1 MAACGGLEHIFE
13 KPLPETPTFLES
25 LSPWKHIKPI
35 DDSSSITEIFG
46 ELHFKENNHVH
57 SSPSTSSISNPTADD
72 AEEERERGRAS
83 GYKAAAACSE
93 RKQYRHRES
102 ISSESLSLCTE
113 GLGFESFEDVEHDVC
128 DKEWRGG
135 DGDIGERNVARNSHS
150 ETHRSEAS
158 RRSRRALPPPISC
171 IGRCGAPGVC
181 FRSYKEDGRFIL
193 REIRIPTQ
201 EFLHACRQDGRL
213 KLQFVHNDDEIPD
226 DVDKIEVEVV
236 DDVEENM
243 NQVEKID

>member
-25 LSPWKHIKPI
+25 LSPWKHIKPNI
-35 DDSSSITEIFG
+35 DDSSITEIFG

-57 SSPSTSSISNPTADD
+57 SSPSTSSNSNPTD

-83 GYKAAAACSE
+83 GYKACSE
-93 RKQYRHRES
+93 RKQYRHSES
-102 ISSESLSLCTE
+102 FSSESLSLCTE

-128 DKEWRGG
+128 DKEWRDG
-135 DGDIGERNVARNSHS
+135 DGDGERNVARNSHS
-150 ETHRSEAS
+150 DQNHRSEAS

-171 IGRCGAPGVC
+171 IGRCGTPGVC
-181 FRSYKEDGRFIL
+181 FRSFKEDGRFIL

-213 KLQFVHNDDEIPD
+213 KLQFVHNDDEILD
-226 DVDKIEVEVV
+226 DVDKVEVV
-236 DDVEENM
+236 DDVDEEDM
-243 NQVEKID
+243 KQEHHVESID